1 MSPRSTTPE
10 ESPLMANANAAAAPP
25 QQLLGGAQHPDN
37 EPDDRPALMPHP
49 AYRGVSQCYRS
60 ERQTAELAAE
70 AYDVVMLAVHGERIR
85 TNLPLSHYEELLPHL
100 GDLNV
105 EKIVPALKWTQTVGM
120 VRGAT
125 YRQRTAATSTLS

>member
-1 MSPRSTTPE
+1 MRWVVTVLTP
-10 ESPLMANANAAAAPP
+10 
-25 QQLLGGAQHPDN
+25 
-37 EPDDRPALMPHP
+37 
-49 AYRGVSQCYRS
+49 GVWRRIWCY
-60 ERQTAELAAE
+60 QTAELAAE